1 MHSQRLSEK
10 PLRPWAIVD
19 TSGTIRSAHCD
30 CMAGLG
36 ETCTHVAAMLFAIEY
51 NIRQREKKT
60 VTQEKAYW
68 LVPSVREA
76 PYAEAS
82 DIDFTSAKSK
92 KKKMDSGTSSSPFQ
106 ESRKPTRSIPEPTND
121 ELKDFYTA
129 INKSASKPAI
139 LCFIE
144 PYAQEYVP
152 KTSTADFPPAL
163 DDLYNK
169 DLHGKNFPEVIDHCK
184 SIKLTVTAE
193 QSKNVEEETR
203 QQAKSNTWFRYRS
216 GRITASRMKSACHTD
231 PRQPS
236 QSLIKTVCYPS
247 LFKFSTEATKWG
259 CDHEQVALDEY
270 QMLYQQQHTDCDFSE
285 AGLTIDVDN
294 PHIGASPDGFVSCSC
309 CGHGCVE
316 IKCPFCKKE
325 ITVEEAATDNKFCL
339 EEGDDGELH
348 LKKAHQY
355 YYQVQTQLHVTKR
368 DFCDFVVWTEK
379 SLHYERIL
387 PDPDFWQ
394 DILKRASQFFLFGI
408 LPELTAKFYTSPSP
422 ATNLTSRQSTYCYC
436 QSTELDAS
444 MMECA
449 AGDCL
454 KKLFHK
460 KCIWSEDLIL
470 TVYNSKR
477 KTWTCPDCSK
487 RPNKKARTNHET

>member
-316 IKCPFCKKE
+316 I
-325 ITVEEAATDNKFCL
+325 
-339 EEGDDGELH
+339 
-348 LKKAHQY
+348 
-355 YYQVQTQLHVTKR
+355 
-368 DFCDFVVWTEK
+368 
-379 SLHYERIL
+379 
-387 PDPDFWQ
+387 
-394 DILKRASQFFLFGI
+394 LFGI

-422 ATNLTSRQSTYCYC
+422 VTNLTSRQSTYCYC